1 MLAFIVSVLLSF
13 GFALFYAY
21 ILYWLDR
28 HEREPK
34 LLLAGA
40 FVWGAV
46 VAAGMAFIF
55 NTIFGV
61 GVYLVSG
68 SEALTEVL
76 TGSISAPFVEEM
88 LKGFAV
94 LIVFLVF
101 YKEFDSVLDGIV
113 YAGVTAL
120 GFAATENVLYLFGT
134 GYTEEGWEGLFTLF
148 FLRTILGAWNH
159 AFYTA
164 FTGIGLALARLSRSW
179 PLKII
184 APLVGLGAAMFAH
197 FTHNTIAS
205 FAQDWL
211 GAVALFGTDW
221 LGWLLMLI
229 VIAVAA
235 NFERGWIK
243 QQLQAEVESGLINS
257 AQYQTAHSPWM
268 RSLVNLQALFSG
280 KYRATQRFYYLL
292 VELAYKKHQ
301 RQRFGEERGNTELID
316 KLRTEI
322 GSLAPQ
328 ISI

>member
-1 MLAFIVSVLLSF
+1 MVAFIVSVLLSF
-13 GFALFYAY
+13 SFALFYAY
-21 ILYWLDR
+21 VLYWLDR

-46 VAAGMAFIF
+46 IAAGVAFVF
-55 NTIFGV
+55 NTIFGASV
-61 GVYLVSG
+61 FLISG

-76 TGSISAPFVEEM
+76 TGSISAPFVEEA

-120 GFAATENVLYLFGT
+120 GFAATENVLYLFSY
-134 GYTEEGWEGLFTLF
+134 GYQEAGWEGLFSLF

-164 FTGIGLALARLSRSW
+164 FTGIGLALARLSRNW
-179 PLKII
+179 LVKVG
-184 APLVGLGAAMFAH
+184 APLVGLGMAMFAH
-197 FTHNTIAS
+197 FIHNTIAS
-205 FAQDWL
+205 FAQDEI

-221 LGWLLMLI
+221 LGWLLMFVVI
-229 VIAVAA
+229 VIAAYY
-235 NFERGWIK
+235 ERGWIK
-243 QQLQAEVESGLINS
+243 QQLQAEVKSGLINQ
-257 AQYQTAHSPWM
+257 AQYKTAHSPWL
-268 RSLVNLQALFSG
+268 RSLVKLQALFSG
-280 KYRATQRFYYLL
+280 KYTTTRRFYYLC

-301 RQRFGEERGNTELID
+301 RARFGEERGNTAMID
-316 KLRTEI
+316 KLRAEI